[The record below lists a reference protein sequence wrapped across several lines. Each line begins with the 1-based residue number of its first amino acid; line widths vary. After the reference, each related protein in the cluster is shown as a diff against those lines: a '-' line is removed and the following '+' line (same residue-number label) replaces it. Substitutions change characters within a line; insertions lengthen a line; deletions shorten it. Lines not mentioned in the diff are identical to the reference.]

1 MFDGILA
8 STQGFNLKACRNPPW
23 LCRDRDRSYV
33 TEALA
38 CLVVFKLSF

>member
-1 MFDGILA
+1 MALIW
-8 STQGFNLKACRNPPW
+8 KACRNPPW